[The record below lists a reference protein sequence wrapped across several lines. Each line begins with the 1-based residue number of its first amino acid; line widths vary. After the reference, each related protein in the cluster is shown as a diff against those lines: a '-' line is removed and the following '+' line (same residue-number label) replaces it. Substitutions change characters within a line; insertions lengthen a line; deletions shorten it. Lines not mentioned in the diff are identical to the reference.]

1 MVRFVPLAATGLRS
15 QRLRAAVTVS
25 SVVLCF
31 LLFCALCALRRA
43 VSFGEFVAEE
53 NRIRVSNRI
62 SVIESLPARYE
73 EEIGRIPNVAA
84 VAPATWFGGIYQDP
98 RNFFMSLA
106 VEPDEFLRVYPDIGI
121 DPGAVD
127 RWRETRDG
135 AIAGSALFE
144 RFGWR
149 PGDRV
154 TLSAQIH
161 PRRDGTRSWQFTL
174 AGAYSV
180 EDDAYSDSRFLL
192 RQDYLK
198 EGRTEDPGVSWFTV
212 VLADAQ
218 GAAATASAIDEYFSN
233 TAAPTVSQPEGA
245 AIAAF
250 ARQFADFGAVFAAI
264 LSVMLGITVL
274 VVGSTVSE
282 SVEERRREFAV
293 LRALGFSPARLIALA
308 AGEAGILVGSGA
320 VVGLALGSA
329 AISALG
335 RDLAEMLPG
344 LAFRTSDAL
353 FGAAVALGLAG
364 LAAMPAVV
372 RLRAG
377 GPGGLAGE

>member
-1 MVRFVPLAATGLRS
+1 MVRFVPLTASALRS
-15 QRLRAAVTVS
+15 QRLRASVTVS

-43 VSFGEFVAEE
+43 VSFGEFVADE
-53 NRIRVSNRI
+53 NKIRVSNRI
-62 SVIESLPARYE
+62 SVIESLPTRYK
-73 EEIGRIPNVAA
+73 EEIGRISNVVA
-84 VAPATWFGGIYQDP
+84 VAPTTWFGGIYQDP

-106 VEPDEFLRVYPDIGI
+106 VEPEEFLGVNPDIGI
-121 DPGAVD
+121 DRDAVD

-135 AIAGSALFE
+135 AVAGSALFE

-149 PGDRV
+149 PGDQV
-154 TLSAQIH
+154 TLSAQVH

-180 EDDAYSDSRFLL
+180 EDDTYPDSHFLL
-192 RQDYLK
+192 RQDYLR
-198 EGRTEDPGVSWFTV
+198 EGRIEDPGVSWFTV
-212 VLADAQ
+212 VLAEAQ
-218 GAAATASAIDEYFSN
+218 EAATTASAIDDYFSN

-264 LSVMLGITVL
+264 LSVMLAITGL

-293 LRALGFSPARLIALA
+293 LRALGFSPVTLMGLA
-308 AGEAGILVGSGA
+308 FGEAAMLVGSGA
-320 VVGLALGSA
+320 AVGLAVGSVAVA
-329 AISALG
+329 ALR

-344 LAFRTSDAL
+344 LAFGTSDAL
-353 FGAAVALGLAG
+353 LGVAVALGLAV
-364 LAAMPAVV
+364 LAAIPAVV
-372 RLRAG
+372 RFRAG
-377 GPGGLAGE
+377 SIGGLAGE